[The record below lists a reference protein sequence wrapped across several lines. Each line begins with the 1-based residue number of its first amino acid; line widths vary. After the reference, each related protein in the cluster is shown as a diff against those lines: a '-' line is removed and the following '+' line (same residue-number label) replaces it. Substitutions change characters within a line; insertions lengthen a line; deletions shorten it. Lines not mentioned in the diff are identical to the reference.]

1 MATMDLGARG
11 GSGYVRLP
19 VEERVVECTIDGDRV
34 RPSWLASAGERVVR
48 CRDCAYCEKGRDGW
62 HVCNRWNEPLIFA
75 DGDGFCAW
83 GVAKEVD
90 ER

>member
-1 MATMDLGARG
+1 M
-11 GSGYVRLP
+11 SEHIIE
-19 VEERVVECTIDGDRV
+19 VEYDTFNGTYTQKRHEEI
-34 RPSWLASAGERVVR
+34 VR

-83 GVAKEVD
+83 G
-90 ER
+90 ERRDA

>member
-1 MATMDLGARG
+1 M
-11 GSGYVRLP
+11 SEYVYGTDDHEGHWLTG
-19 VEERVVECTIDGDRV
+19 EEI
-34 RPSWLASAGERVVR
+34 VR

-83 GVAKEVD
+83 G
-90 ER
+90 ERRDA